1 MGGGLGFLPVEAQPT
16 ATYHQ
21 GMKARTVF
29 VVDDDEAVRDAL
41 AMLFRTAGLEAV
53 CFDSAAAFLKN
64 PQLRRPCC
72 LVLDIRM
79 PGLTGLQLQDVLAE
93 RGVRLPILFITG
105 HGDVPMAV
113 RAMRNG
119 AFDFV
124 EKPFDDAQLL
134 VQVLDA
140 LEHPAAS
147 GRATPR
153 PTREKLDELSERE
166 REVLD
171 CVLEGKP
178 SRQIG
183 EELFISVKTVDFHR
197 ARIMQKLGVR
207 SAAELFRFCLAP

>member
-1 MGGGLGFLPVEAQPT
+1 V
-16 ATYHQ
+16 
-21 GMKARTVF
+21 KSRTVF

-41 AMLFRTAGLEAV
+41 AMLFRTAGLDVE
-53 CFDSAAAFLKN
+53 CFDSAAAFLKC
-64 PQLRRPCC
+64 PTLPRPCC

-113 RAMRNG
+113 RAMRKG
-119 AFDFV
+119 AFDFL
-124 EKPFDDAQLL
+124 EKPFDDPQLL

-153 PTREKLDELSERE
+153 PTRERLEELSERE

-171 CVLEGKP
+171 CVLEGKS
-178 SRQIG
+178 SRQIA
-183 EELFISVKTVDFHR
+183 EELFISVKTVEFHR